1 MTEYTYPAAI
11 AAMFAALAADSVV
24 TDPPASVLTGYAT
37 TDPDISGP

>member
-24 TDPPASVLTGYAT
+24 TDPRRPF
-37 TDPDISGP
+37 

>member
-24 TDPPASVLTGYAT
+24 TEPPAASAT
-37 TDPDISGP
+37 AEPDVPGLGIR